1 MGVRA
6 NQLERP
12 RTTCE
17 QKREDGIPKYWFLCR
32 DWGIPCK
39 YSCSVSNFALFQFSG
54 SNWHFH
60 YLHSVCN
67 NRWAITYFCAYSK
80 NTYHFHD
87 ISDCDG
93 CDCQAEFCFKKL
105 IEVLAKGLKWGNVVD
120 FGPVVDEWNGMEEK
134 AMEKL
139 GTLLKPHMIRIHCP
153 HHCCG

>member
-1 MGVRA
+1 MKD
-6 NQLERP
+6 LELR
-12 RTTCE
+12 
-17 QKREDGIPKYWFLCR
+17 
-32 DWGIPCK
+32 
-39 YSCSVSNFALFQFSG
+39 VSKSGKMEFQNTGFFVEIEASPVSTPALFLISLLFSSLVQIG
-54 SNWHFH
+54 ISTTSILFVITGG
-60 YLHSVCN
+60 LSPISVP
-67 NRWAITYFCAYSK
+67 K

-105 IEVLAKGLKWGNVVD
+105 IEVLAKGLKWDNVVD